1 MTIQNGDNIVILD
14 AATTNTE
21 ELQQK
26 VDGIYEKQGG
36 RDTSQKYQFGQDR
49 TLILLKP
56 GTYDIEI
63 KVSYY
68 TSVAGLG
75 KSPADVI
82 VRNVTSWD
90 AMDGHSTENFWRS
103 VENLTIRPKTDA
115 ANIFSVSQA
124 APIRRIIVDGN
135 LNLSQ
140 HGWSSG
146 GFMADSIVSK
156 QVTPI
161 SQQQWITR
169 NTKMG
174 NWAGVNWNYV
184 FVGCEGGPTVSSCG
198 NNKSTVV
205 KDTTPVIAQKPTLFL
220 ENDKYKILRPEQK
233 QNAGAVSIEEFK
245 KGEVIDVDTTCY
257 VTDPKT
263 DTDTEINREL
273 SNGKHILLM
282 PGVYELKDSIK
293 VNKQNA
299 MVIGF
304 GMATLISPQNGNP
317 CIVVGDDV
325 NNVVVSSMIFSAIGN
340 TTKKITSLLQWGTKT
355 PTADTTDKNIANGF
369 AYDIFCRVGGNADGD
384 TECEAMVEI
393 NSNAIVGDNMWL
405 WRADH
410 GDNVGWTKNIANN
423 ALVVNGHDVKMYGLA
438 GEHTQKD
445 IILWRGD
452 RGKTYFYQSE
462 MAYDGATGGSDYGNN
477 VVSYRVTGKGHEAY
491 GVGAYAFFGAGPT
504 STVPAHPK
512 QIVKN
517 AFVTPDDAK
526 MIQPFTVSL
535 FQGGF
540 INIWNGK
547 GAGAS
552 GEGKQWQY
560 LCNAN
565 TDPGDPKKNDPN
577 SADLQKNDH
586 AARTVAIVIGGT
598 ILLSMIIVIVV
609 LSMKRRNLKI
619 N

>member
-1 MTIQNGDNIVILD
+1 MSIQNGDNIVILYPAKD
-14 AATTNTE
+14 TE
-21 ELQQK
+21 ELQKLQKK
-26 VDGIYEKQGG
+26 VDDIYEKQGG
-36 RDTSQKYQFGQDR
+36 IDTSQKYQFGQDR

-90 AMDGHSTENFWRS
+90 AKDGHSTENFWRS
-103 VENLTIRPKTDA
+103 VENLTIKPKPKA

-124 APIRRIIVDGN
+124 APIRRIIVDGY

-140 HGWSSG
+140 SGWSSG
-146 GFMADSIVSK
+146 GFMADSIIK
-156 QVTPI
+156 QQVTPG

-257 VTDPKT
+257 VTDPKK

-282 PGVYELKDSIK
+282 PGVYKLKDSIK
-293 VNKQNA
+293 VNNKNT

-317 CIVVGDDV
+317 CIVVGDF

-340 TTKKITSLLQWGTKT
+340 TTKNITSLLQWGTKT
-355 PTADTTDKNIANGF
+355 PTADTPDINANGF
-369 AYDIFCRVGGNADGD
+369 AYDIFCRVGGDADSK
-384 TECEAMVEI
+384 TQCETMVEI

-423 ALVVNGHDVKMYGLA
+423 ALVVNGHDVKIYGLA
-438 GEHTQKD
+438 AEHTQKD
-445 IILWRGD
+445 IISWIGD

-462 MAYDGATGGSDYGNN
+462 MAYDGAYGGSDYANN

-491 GVGAYAFFGAGPT
+491 GVGAYAFFGAGT
-504 STVPAHPK
+504 STVPTNPK

-517 AFVTPDDAK
+517 AFLTPSDAK

-540 INIWNGK
+540 TNIWNGK
-547 GAGAS
+547 GTGAY
-552 GEGKQWQY
+552 GEEGKQWQY
-560 LCNAN
+560 LCN
-565 TDPGDPKKNDPN
+565 TYPGDPGDPKKND
-577 SADLQKNDH
+577 H
-586 AARTVAIVIGGT
+586 TARTVAIVIGGT
-598 ILLSMIIVIVV
+598 ILLLIIIVIVV

-619 N
+619 K